1 MTWFGTQRASTVGEA
16 ERASACRL
24 KERYD
29 DDENMKAPRI
39 SSDVEAA
46 VSGALRGGG
55 APNLFT
61 EQHVGL
67 VLQYAAVG
75 LVYGVL
81 PSTIYPFMQA
91 YLNAS
96 GAQVVTASTLVV
108 LPWSFKVFYGV
119 LSDCFP
125 LFGYRRRPYMIIGWT
140 ICVAMLLAMGCS
152 RVGRP
157 YFLDPSARD
166 ISPSDYTPEIEARL
180 NRHAVS
186 EGGVYVVLMM
196 FAAFGYVLA
205 DVCAD
210 GVVVELAQREPIAE
224 RGRTQS
230 TIYATRTFAATVGQ
244 ILTGVAFNGEEY
256 GGSFDFSLTFPQLM
270 MVLAACTA
278 PIIPVT
284 WLYIEEVSKPPVKFS
299 HYVSELWQAMK
310 TRAVY
315 QVVFYSF
322 FSGIFANFSFTAG
335 SPIQLYMVGVT
346 PINNTISDIIGNAVF
361 LGGIILT
368 GKYGLDWN
376 WRTMTVLTGVA
387 VIAVDAVC
395 TFITV
400 WDVFRSQWFWL
411 GLPIAVNVPAGV
423 SFLIGTFVTVEL
435 VGEGHEGAMYG
446 LLTTV
451 ANLSS
456 PFAATLTKV
465 VDSSLWDL
473 SNERVQVDD
482 DAVRRDI
489 TEAVLFMYGMSAVS
503 WLFLFLLPRQKQE
516 TQELKQRGGSSAVF
530 GALTVGYLVVAL
542 IWSVTTNIM
551 GIFPG
556 TSCLVVAG
564 GSGC

>member
-1 MTWFGTQRASTVGEA
+1 MRTT
-16 ERASACRL
+16 ERMSACHLKDTYSEYEHGRL
-24 KERYD
+24 T
-29 DDENMKAPRI
+29 P
-39 SSDVEAA
+39 SA
-46 VSGALRGGG
+46 VGLAESGALREGGT
-55 APNLFT
+55 PNLFN
-61 EQHVGL
+61 EQYVGV

-81 PSTIYPFMQA
+81 PSTIYPLMQV

-96 GAQVVTASTLVV
+96 GTQVVTASTLVV
-108 LPWSFKVFYGV
+108 FPWSFKVFFGV

-125 LFGYRRRPYMIIGWT
+125 IFGYRRRPYMVIGWT
-140 ICVAMLLAMGCS
+140 ICVAMLLAMGCTH
-152 RVGRP
+152 VGQA
-157 YFLDPSARD
+157 YFTEPSDREV
-166 ISPSDYTPEIEARL
+166 SPDDYTPGIEARL
-180 NRHAVS
+180 NRNAAN
-186 EGGVYVVLMM
+186 EGSIYVVLMM
-196 FAAFGYVLA
+196 FAACGYVLA

-210 GVVVELAQREPIAE
+210 GIVVELAQREPLAE

-230 TIYATRTFAATVGQ
+230 TVYATRTVAATIGQ

-256 GGSFDFSLTFPQLM
+256 GGSFDFSLSFPQLM
-270 MVLAACTA
+270 LVLAACTA
-278 PIIPVT
+278 SIIPVT
-284 WLYIEEVSKPPVKFS
+284 WLYVEESSTTPVKFS
-299 HYVSELWQAMK
+299 NYVREIWQAMK

-322 FSGIFANFSFTAG
+322 FSGIFANFSYTAG
-335 SPIQLYMVGVT
+335 SPIQLYMVGVS
-346 PINNTISDIIGNAVF
+346 PINNTISDIVGNAVF
-361 LGGIILT
+361 MGGIVLT

-376 WRTMTVLTGVA
+376 WRTMTVLTGVM
-387 VIAVDAVC
+387 VLVVDAVC
-395 TFITV
+395 TFVTV

-411 GLPIAVNVPAGV
+411 GLPIAVNVPAGI

-482 DAVRRDI
+482 YAVRRDI
-489 TEAVLFMYGMSAVS
+489 TEAVLLMYGMSVIS
-503 WLFLFLLPRQKQE
+503 WFFLFLLPRQKEE

-542 IWSVTTNIM
+542 IWSVATNMM
-551 GIFPG
+551 GIFPS

-564 GSGC
+564 GNGC